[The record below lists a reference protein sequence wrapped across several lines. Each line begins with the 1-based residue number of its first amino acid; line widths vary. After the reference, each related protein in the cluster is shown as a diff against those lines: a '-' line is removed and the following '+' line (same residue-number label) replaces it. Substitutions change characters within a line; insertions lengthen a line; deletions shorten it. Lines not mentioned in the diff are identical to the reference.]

1 MYLLL
6 DMLQS
11 NIVLLTGLATGVA
24 GTIANAWYFGAKQA
38 FIFIGLISILVYFAY
53 HQVVCF
59 VKGSCLISSWFSA
72 FLAILT
78 FSGIGVAY
86 YYAIQTKTQPLTN
99 RRILE
104 INPWI
109 LKTASY
115 IEKEYN
121 YNILE

>member
-11 NIVLLTGLATGVA
+11 NIVLLTGLFTGVA
-24 GTIANAWYFGAKQA
+24 GIIANLRYFGAKQA
-38 FIFIGLISILVYFAY
+38 LIFVVLITVLVYFAY
-53 HQVVCF
+53 YQVVCL
-59 VKGSCLISSWFSA
+59 VKGSCLISSWLSA
-72 FLAILT
+72 LLAILT
-78 FSGIGVAY
+78 FSGIGAAY

-104 INPWI
+104 MNPWI
-109 LKTASY
+109 SRTASY
-115 IEKEYN
+115 LAKEYK